1 MSRWQDNVIN
11 FIPVLGFIGTSDML
25 RGILAHDIE
34 KQVGRKLTDWEWQYY
49 LQESYRKAETDFR
62 QQTVRQWRQRLVDMK
77 IIHDFVWNI
86 NP

>member
-1 MSRWQDNVIN
+1 MSRWQDNLIN
-11 FIPVLGFIGTSDML
+11 FIPVLGFIGTCVML

-62 QQTVRQWRQRLVDMK
+62 QQTVRQWRQSLVDRQ
-77 IIHDFVWNI
+77 IIHDFVWNEG
-86 NP
+86 

>member
-1 MSRWQDNVIN
+1 MSRWQDNLIN
-11 FIPVLGFIGTSDML
+11 FIPVLGFIGTCVML

-62 QQTVRQWRQRLVDMK
+62 QQIVRQWRQRMIDRQT
-77 IIHDFVWNI
+77 IHDFVWRR
-86 NP
+86 

>member
-1 MSRWQDNVIN
+1 MSRWQDNLIN
-11 FIPVLGFIGTSDML
+11 FIPVLGFIGTCVML

-62 QQTVRQWRQRLVDMK
+62 QQTVRQWRQSLVDRQ
-77 IIHDFVWNI
+77 IIHDFVWG
-86 NP
+86 